1 MKGYSIVN
9 QISLCVVFVCL
20 LIAWVMAFQAYDLYY
35 ASIASQGLGN
45 TKQKGRLKQT
55 SPASNL
61 IIGEHPNGTLKLFKG
76 KKRPMKKIELPLV
89 SSSARILSNYNHKM
103 SEQGRIKLHNEN
115 TNSYFCSKFGCE
127 FVSKCSKEFDVH
139 YEKCSGVVALG
150 KSANKTNLYPSSIPL
165 EKDRNSSL
173 TMASSTGSPTSE
185 SLPTNTSLEGEIHNT
200 QSSKNVMND
209 ELLRKKIDILKFSVD
224 VSKIKLICDLNPC
237 ATPPSDHGATTNES
251 GEISKR
257 QNLKTSKMK
266 CKTCDKSY
274 RRIKSMQKHI
284 LKCPGKQAINQ
295 HPKATSQP
303 PVIAAEEKPT
313 NTNICLICRLE
324 FRYNIAL
331 KKHMEERHYKTT
343 STWNGTEYVPIV
355 MISLR
360 SQKNINHNQCDIK
373 TKEKQSI
380 SAINRPEGTVK
391 MQEHEESKNIKHGEE
406 ENVPSD
412 DESLVKAPIFS
423 GKNGSEFGL
432 EERPIS
438 NNNSCSENPND
449 NEIGVHSVR
458 SEMFL
463 LGFDDELR
471 PVYTYVPSNDLT
483 DSDPGKC
490 STFADK
496 VMSSKPIGQKNVIDN
511 TSSFDQRMTKIL
523 KSTVRAIFNDR
534 LLKISQKNQHRKRKP
549 YKIVPKTDLNIEIK
563 NISNKEMQ
571 KPKETIK
578 SIVDIAR
585 SDEQQNIEA
594 ALITSIQSLSIDEG
608 KTKWRLA
615 RDATNQLLD
624 MFETKFAMNHHEE
637 RRRLLALQY
646 NCVDR
651 SAMGKIHIPEKKIS
665 RTKVIFCIISNKGHG
680 LTDLV

>member
-1 MKGYSIVN
+1 M
-9 QISLCVVFVCL
+9 
-20 LIAWVMAFQAYDLYY
+20 LIPWVMAFQAYDLYY

-61 IIGEHPNGTLKLFKG
+61 IIGEHPNGTLKIFKG
-76 KKRPMKKIELPLV
+76 KKRPMKKIKLPLV
-89 SSSARILSNYNHKM
+89 PSSARILSNYNHKM

-139 YEKCSGVVALG
+139 YEKCSRLALG
-150 KSANKTNLYPSSIPL
+150 KSANETNLYPSSIPL
-165 EKDRNSSL
+165 ENDKNSSL
-173 TMASSTGSPTSE
+173 IMASSTGSPTAE
-185 SLPTNTSLEGEIHNT
+185 STNTALVGEIHNT
-200 QSSKNVMND
+200 KSSKTVMND
-209 ELLRKKIDILKFSVD
+209 ELLRNEDDILKYSVD
-224 VSKIKLICDLNPC
+224 VSKIKLICDVNPC
-237 ATPPSDHGATTNES
+237 ATPNSDHGATTNEKFP

-274 RRIKSMQKHI
+274 KRIKSMQKHI
-284 LKCPGKQAINQ
+284 LKCPGKQATNLY
-295 HPKATSQP
+295 PRATSQP
-303 PVIAAEEKPT
+303 PFIAAEEKPT

-331 KKHMEERHYKTT
+331 KKHMEKLHYKTT

-355 MISLR
+355 MISLK
-360 SQKNINHNQCDIK
+360 SQKNINHKQCDIK

-380 SAINRPEGTVK
+380 SAINRPRGTVK
-391 MQEHEESKNIKHGEE
+391 MQEHEESKNTKHNGEE
-406 ENVPSD
+406 NTPSD
-412 DESLVKAPIFS
+412 DESLVKAPIFFD
-423 GKNGSEFGL
+423 KNESEYGL

-438 NNNSCSENPND
+438 NNISCSENPND
-449 NEIGVHSVR
+449 NQIGAHSVR

-471 PVYTYVPSNDLT
+471 PVSTYVPSNELT
-483 DSDPGKC
+483 DSDPGIF

-496 VMSSKPIGQKNVIDN
+496 IIPSKPIGQKNVIDN

-534 LLKISQKNQHRKRKP
+534 LLKISQKSHCRKRKP
-549 YKIVPKTDLNIEIK
+549 YTLVAKTYLNVGIN
-563 NISNKEMQ
+563 NISTTEMQ
-571 KPKETIK
+571 NSKETIK

-585 SDEQQNIEA
+585 SEEQQIIEA

-646 NCVDR
+646 NCIDR
-651 SAMGKIHIPEKKIS
+651 SAMGKIHIPEKKIC
-665 RTKVIFCIISNKGHG
+665 RTKVIFCIISNKGQG
-680 LTDLV
+680 LILFYNGPILYKNLQY